1 MHRISRQGYRL
12 DFKKRQSCVADNQ
25 TCARHLA
32 NGLPLFSMREIPTLV
47 PSINCLAADFI
58 DCERRKH
65 HARNMSRAVLVAS
78 HLGLSLTVVALC
90 WSYQP
95 ARAKPSPLELPMAK
109 KLQLVRFNEVDP
121 NHVGTISLR
130 EIEARVRK
138 ALPPP
143 SQLHQ
148 SKVKYR
154 RRPKHRGQP
163 VD

>member
-1 MHRISRQGYRL
+1 VQDLQSRCVKRRPAYMPVVANTKKVPALYTGNNIRPTSL
-12 DFKKRQSCVADNQ
+12 DRRAP
-25 TCARHLA
+25 L
-32 NGLPLFSMREIPTLV
+32 LPHD
-47 PSINCLAADFI
+47 A
-58 DCERRKH
+58 
-65 HARNMSRAVLVAS
+65 SRAAGLVIHQS
-78 HLGLSLTVVALC
+78 ERTQTKRGTRCIEYHVRDTVVALC